1 MTDKI
6 KREARELMTATGQS
20 YTAARRAVARQ
31 AATALAG
38 DGPPQLNR
46 DPADAISA
54 MLTMGFGQLM
64 AAGARARAFPTVYP
78 GGAGA
83 VVREAVTPVWSQVIP
98 GAVAD
103 VLAACAHTI
112 VSRGGHEDILDG
124 WGNCPVAAEMLASAA
139 RWKVGGPVR
148 DGVRLTSPDALASSL
163 AADPAKDADVLH
175 GTWVLLALA
184 YQRDPDTEYDG
195 EYHEDDGQYAPCDEC
210 GGELWGKGTYGC
222 SCWNPSACE
231 ECGDENGDCDC
242 WI

>member
-6 KREARELMTATGQS
+6 KREARERMAATGES

-31 AATALAG
+31 AATALAD

-46 DPADAISA
+46 DPADATSA

-83 VVREAVTPVWSQVIP
+83 VVREAVTSLWSQVIP

-103 VLAACAHTI
+103 VLCACVEMI
-112 VSRGGHEDILDG
+112 VSQGKSADILDG
-124 WGNCPVAAEMLASAA
+124 WGSCPVAAAMLRTATWTAGGRWAAA
-139 RWKVGGPVR
+139 RTWVDTEPE
-148 DGVRLTSPDALASSL
+148 
-163 AADPAKDADVLH
+163 ADVLL

-184 YQRDPDTEYDG
+184 HQRSDEDLAADAEG
-195 EYHEDDGQYAPCDEC
+195 GEDDDWDATCDEC

-222 SCWNPSACE
+222 ECWNPAACE
-231 ECGDENGDCDC
+231 ECGDGNGDCDC
-242 WI
+242 HDF